1 MRMLYHRRTS
11 SGIRCRGQNS
21 PIIVVSP
28 GLSGALKQQFSQVN
42 QRDLGRPVLAGKIKR
57 FALTPNH
64 PHLPLWSH
72 PGRGA
77 YRDRHE
83 RGVRC
88 GGRGWHQVRCKARGR
103 MEPPADGEVVWFW
116 HPDAD
121 AKSANTIRGRR
132 WQESPVTGKSTK
144 ETVKTI
150 AQGRPDCLGEPV
162 VTKLVCFL
170 FCTRGC
176 GCGEHPAFP
185 APSFCWRA

>member
-1 MRMLYHRRTS
+1 MPRPEFADYCRFSRIERRSETTIFPGKSTRFGS
-11 SGIRCRGQNS
+11 SS
-21 PIIVVSP
+21 PRWKNKALCVDPKSP
-28 GLSGALKQQFSQVN
+28 PSSAL
-42 QRDLGRPVLAGKIKR
+42 
-57 FALTPNH
+57 
-64 PHLPLWSH
+64 SH